1 MASLAR
7 ECGINADQSS
17 AWVRQYER
25 AASRG
30 VVEMQ
35 APSFVEVSTNAAPP
49 APAPAPP
56 PAMNVQARLPNGVV
70 IDLRGCDAQQAGNLI
85 DVLGR
90 L

>member
-49 APAPAPP
+49 APAPP
-56 PAMNVQARLPNGVV
+56 PAMIVQARLPNGVV